1 MMTIIWSPG
10 SQHDLRHIH
19 NFVAQE
25 NPIAAARLVQRIV
38 ETVETQLTISPP
50 SGRPGRV
57 EGTRELV
64 VARAPYIVAY
74 QIVEDDIEIA
84 AIIHAAR
91 RWPDS
96 FS

>member
-1 MMTIIWSPG
+1 M
-10 SQHDLRHIH
+10 
-19 NFVAQE
+19 
-25 NPIAAARLVQRIV
+25 
-38 ETVETQLTISPP
+38 QLAVFPL

-74 QIVEDDIEIA
+74 RIVEDDLEIA

-91 RWPDS
+91 RWPDRVS
-96 FS
+96 